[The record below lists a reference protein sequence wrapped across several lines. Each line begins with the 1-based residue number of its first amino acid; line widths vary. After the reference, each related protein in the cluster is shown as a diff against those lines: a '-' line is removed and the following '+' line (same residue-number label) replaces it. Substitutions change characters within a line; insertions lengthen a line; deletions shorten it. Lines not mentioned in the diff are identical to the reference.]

1 MATGSIKA
9 QLAANVIDAPNIMGS
24 SPNPIAN
31 AAITGRKTLVV
42 AIFDVNS
49 VRKTIKVTEA
59 KIRTISPS
67 APKGSKP
74 FPSHAAKP
82 V

>member
-59 KIRTISPS
+59 KLEQ
-67 APKGSKP
+67 
-74 FPSHAAKP
+74 
-82 V
+82 